1 MDASY
6 ANHFKYASN
15 SGYVMTLGVSAISW
29 NSKRQPTIALS
40 AAEAEYIAATDAGK
54 EYIWWKTFLIITIH
68 EDNQPYI
75 NTTGSGKK
83 LQMERLN

>member
-54 EYIWWKTFLIITIH
+54 EYIWWKTFLIITITKITNLTLIPL
-68 EDNQPYI
+68 DQ
-75 NTTGSGKK
+75 GKSCK
-83 LQMERLN
+83 WNV